1 MLPRLSHARPAATAV
16 ALAILSIILIA
27 PPCREASAQTRPI
40 KIINPY
46 PPGGTADIIARI
58 VADEI
63 GRARGATMVIEDHP
77 GGGSAIG
84 AQLVAHAAP
93 DGNTILIATT
103 ALLINAYLHKVS
115 YDPLNSFEPICNLT
129 QSPQLIFVNA
139 ASPLRTVADLV
150 SAARAK
156 PGEISIA
163 TTGPGTNA
171 HIAIEMLKR
180 AAKVDITFVPYPG
193 NAPTLNATLGGHVS
207 AGIANYA
214 DLTQHFKAG
223 DLRPLATLTPKRLEP
238 LPDLP
243 TIAETGYPD
252 SQFLL
257 WFGMFAPA
265 KTPKETITQYAGWFT
280 AALQAPDV
288 RTKLVGQGLYPV
300 GTCGADF
307 AAAYRRDNE
316 DFGRVIRA
324 ADIKAE

>member
-1 MLPRLSHARPAATAV
+1 
-16 ALAILSIILIA
+16 
-27 PPCREASAQTRPI
+27 
-40 KIINPY
+40 
-46 PPGGTADIIARI
+46 
-58 VADEI
+58 
-63 GRARGATMVIEDHP
+63 MVIEDHP

-115 YDPLNSFEPICNLT
+115 YDPLSSFEPICNLT

-139 ASPLRTVADLV
+139 ASPFRTVADLV

-171 HIAIEMLKR
+171 HISIEMLKR

-243 TIAETGYPD
+243 TIAEAGYPD
-252 SQFLL
+252 SQFFL

-265 KTPKETITQYAGWFT
+265 KTPKETITRYIGWFT

-307 AAAYRRDNE
+307 AAAYRKDNE
-316 DFGRVIRA
+316 DFGRVIHE